1 MDLIL
6 VINMNKLLLIAL
18 LSFTSIILPA
28 SYACELSN
36 KPNQIGKEWKSEDK
50 TKYIAIVNNERMVRC
65 DSKYMN
71 EYDIKETYGI
81 YGFGFNKKIYNTA
94 YECEQFSIISQKDLD
109 KLGKEV
115 WILVDKNKKKFYLN
129 EVNAEKDNCV
139 CKDTGTNEKRKST
152 LYCTRNLQ
160 EDFTKIQLKSESEYV
175 LTDKERPQL

>member
-1 MDLIL
+1 
-6 VINMNKLLLIAL
+6 MNKLLLTAF

-28 SYACELSN
+28 SYACERLN
-36 KPNQIGKEWKSEDK
+36 KPNQTGKEWKSEDK

-81 YGFGFNKKIYNTA
+81 YGFGFNKKIYNFA
-94 YECEQFSIISQKDLD
+94 YECEQFSIIHQEDLD
-109 KLGKEV
+109 ELDKER

-129 EVNAEKDNCV
+129 AEKNNCV

-152 LYCTRNLQ
+152 LYCKRNLQ
-160 EDFTKIQLKSESEYV
+160 EDFTKIQLKSEMEFV
-175 LTDKERPQL
+175 LIDKERPQL